1 MAPSEQ
7 VVLPLSG
14 QEEEALGVPQPLAR
28 AAPEQEEEALGVP
41 LSGQEEEALGVP
53 QPLAKAAPEQEL
65 PEEEEPGRK

>member
-7 VVLPLSG
+7 VVL
-14 QEEEALGVPQPLAR
+14 
-28 AAPEQEEEALGVP
+28 P